1 VIKVSPRTPEQNEE
15 IRQQRIQ
22 QILDAA
28 REVYIEKG
36 FLATEI
42 GEIAKKAGIARGL
55 VYYYYKDKHEL
66 FQTLF
71 EGALAAAIQFV
82 SARLKTNQ
90 PPLEK
95 LQLYALHYLNTAVR
109 NPKMVFFFRDLY
121 QDIPAV
127 FGERADDISKNFVLN
142 IFQPLADT
150 FGEAM
155 DQGMIRTGDSFL
167 FSQIFWGGIS
177 GAMFTITEKGMGP
190 EDPAM
195 EEYIQQTMDV
205 LFKGLLI

>member
-1 VIKVSPRTPEQNEE
+1 MTPRTPEQNEE
-15 IRQQRIQ
+15 IRQQRIR

-42 GEIAKKAGIARGL
+42 GEIAKKAGVARGL

-71 EGALAAAIQFV
+71 EGALTAAIQFV
-82 SARLKTNQ
+82 TARLKTEQ
-90 PPLEK
+90 PPLER
-95 LQLYALHYLNTAVR
+95 LQQYALHYLNTAAHS
-109 NPKMVFFFRDLY
+109 PKMVYFFRDLY

-127 FGERADDISKNFVLN
+127 FGERATEVAKNFVVN
-142 IFQPLADT
+142 IHLPLADT
-150 FGEAM
+150 FQEAM
-155 DQGMIRTGDSFL
+155 DQGVVRSGDSYL

-177 GAMFTITEKGMGP
+177 GAMFTMTGKELKP
-190 EDPAM
+190 DNPLTKEF
-195 EEYIQQTMDV
+195 IQQTMDV
-205 LFKGLLI
+205 LFNGFLI